1 MICYYGW
8 TGLSFSSIISDLDS
22 HLKSERKKRE
32 ALTGLLANSRI
43 SQGTYDIMEKK
54 LDHFTTVVSDL
65 KEVLEREEF
74 LWQSGLSEQKR
85 ILECLL
91 TELELKRILGEI
103 KEEEWKH
110 KSTIISLG
118 LNSLD
123 DNRNPVNKAKLEPAP
138 PIQTIPREPVIEKPE
153 ETAEKKGRMIRR
165 AAKPANKLENS
176 PSSRVRCMNPWK
188 PGCKDTDIELSIY
201 YHGQMTPICHG
212 CWEDLSKK
220 NFEWS
225 SL

>member
-1 MICYYGW
+1 MCYVGW
-8 TGLSFSSIISDLDS
+8 TGLSFSNIISDLDT
-22 HLKSERKKRE
+22 HLKSESKKRQ
-32 ALTGLLANSRI
+32 ALTGLLANNKI
-43 SQGTYDIMEKK
+43 SQGTFDIMEKK
-54 LDHFTTVVSDL
+54 LDHSTSVVSDL
-65 KEVLEREEF
+65 REVLEREES

-91 TELELKRILGEI
+91 TELELKRLLGEI
-103 KEEEWKH
+103 KEEKWKQ

-123 DNRNPVNKAKLEPAP
+123 DNKALVNKAKLEPAP
-138 PIQTIPREPVIEKPE
+138 PMQTIPREPVIEKAK
-153 ETAEKKGRMIRR
+153 ETAEKKDRMMRR
-165 AAKPANKLENS
+165 ATKPANKLKNS

-188 PGCKDTDIELSIY
+188 PECKDTDIELSIY